1 MSQID
6 EKTPVKTFPLQIV
19 SDALLAELTLLAEG
33 EAQIQG
39 VPLPSQPAALRT
51 MNIRLDSLT
60 VVAITCA
67 LDDILGFEPKDI
79 VRAGGYESIDAA
91 MNHMMPRIEAAWI
104 KRHPVRA

>member
-6 EKTPVKTFPLQIV
+6 EKTSVKTFPLQMV
-19 SDALLAELTLLAEG
+19 SDALLAELTVLAEG

-39 VPLPSQPAALRT
+39 LSLPSQPAALRT
-51 MNIRLDSLT
+51 MHIRLDSLT

>member
-6 EKTPVKTFPLQIV
+6 ENTSVKIFPLQMV
-19 SDALLAELTLLAEG
+19 SDALLAELTVLAEG

-39 VPLPSQPAALRT
+39 LSLPSQPAALRT
-51 MNIRLDSLT
+51 MHLRLDSLT

-104 KRHPVRA
+104 KRHSVRA